1 MLNPFKNNN
10 SRAWT
15 GKLLNQKVIHLYCLS
30 SFLEKQVGSVN
41 RCRIIEG
48 FVIISDH

>member
-1 MLNPFKNNN
+1 MSPVGAVFVPSPLKTGANLLHPLPPPIVERLN
-10 SRAWT
+10 
-15 GKLLNQKVIHLYCLS
+15 
-30 SFLEKQVGSVN
+30 QVGSVN